1 MLNKAVR
8 AAVARG
14 DFRVHAVAHVDQALE
29 LLTGQAAGLPDQD
42 GLYPTDSI
50 NGQIQER
57 LATFF
62 AVRQQIN
69 RNKEEDTD

>member
-62 AVRQQIN
+62 AVRQQLN
-69 RNKEEDTD
+69 RNREEDND